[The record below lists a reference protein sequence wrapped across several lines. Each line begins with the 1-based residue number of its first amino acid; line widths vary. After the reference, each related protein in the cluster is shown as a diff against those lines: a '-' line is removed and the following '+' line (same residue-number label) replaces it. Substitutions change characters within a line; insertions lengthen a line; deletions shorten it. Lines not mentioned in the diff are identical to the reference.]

1 VGVANRKEVT
11 MPGLRSEAEILK
23 AFEGLDKAPG
33 SKQTRR
39 DPNASSQQRRARVLG
54 ESNGWDSDPII
65 KTLQGVET
73 ELFSI
78 GALAIALGKKVVT
91 IRLWEKK
98 GYIPLAPYRL
108 RSKSLQG
115 KKVNGNRVYT
125 RELIEI
131 AIEEFA
137 RRRLLG
143 SARVEWSQHE
153 DLTDALVKRW
163 KEITSTESR

>member
-1 VGVANRKEVT
+1 

-23 AFEGLDKAPG
+23 AFEGLDKVPG
-33 SKQTRR
+33 SRQPRR
-39 DPNASSQQRRARVLG
+39 EPSSMSKKKRARVLG

-65 KTLQGVET
+65 KTVQGVET

-78 GALAIALGKKVVT
+78 GALATALEKKVVT

-125 RELIEI
+125 RQLIEI
-131 AIEEFA
+131 AIEEFNK
-137 RRRLLG
+137 RGLLG
-143 SARVEWSQHE
+143 SARVEWSLHG
-153 DLTDALVKRW
+153 DLTDALVSRW
-163 KEITSTESR
+163 REAVSQREQ